1 MKCDNCPAAWAERDI
16 MTACGVEHGEYG
28 CLIRGMNYGGKGE
41 YCYRTLAKVKAQLEE
56 LKDYAAGRIKR
67 PEWVLQRFLHDLRSQ
82 METVQCG
89 LPGFPPLWQPK
100 REDIPF
106 DDEYCITVKPLY
118 GSTDWHYQCESD
130 KRQANERLESIK
142 KQIADF
148 KRCVKSENSDYLT
161 GYISALSAVEGM
173 IAEVE
178 NDHK

>member
-28 CLIRGMNYGGKGE
+28 CLIRGMNYGGEDE
-41 YCYRTLAKVKAQLEE
+41 YCYRTPAKVKAQLEE
-56 LKDYAAGRIKR
+56 LKDYTAGRIKR
-67 PEWVLQRFLHDLRSQ
+67 PEWVLQRFLHDLTSQ
-82 METVQCG
+82 MDTVECG
-89 LPGFPPLWQPK
+89 LPGYPPLWQPRK
-100 REDIPF
+100 DDTTF
-106 DDEYCITVKPLY
+106 DDYCTTVKPLY
-118 GSTDWHYQCESD
+118 GSTDWHYQWESN
-130 KRQANERLESIK
+130 KRQENERLESIK

-148 KRCVKSENSDYLT
+148 KRCVESENSDYLT